1 MCYNLLKL
9 AYFLD
14 FLKISPYYILRLLGY
29 YGVADLANT
38 HQLKEVPVILEPSV
52 LSNSAITTC
61 NYQAYFSMPLLSEI
75 EEKELAE
82 DFVRNQTIESAHKLV
97 LAHMRFVVKIAKN
110 YLGYG
115 LALGELVQ
123 EGSVGLMKAVKKFDP
138 TVGVRLVSFA
148 VFWIKSEIH
157 EYVIK
162 NWRTVKIATTKA
174 QRKLFFNMRKL
185 QQQFTDLSISEQH
198 RKIAS
203 ELDVSIDDVQ
213 TMHVRMTSS
222 DFELDRPLSLSESD
236 SATLKDSLQDNTSN
250 LELSVMR
257 DEYNQVMNLKLSVA
271 LNQLSEREKEVIIAR
286 FFKAEKATLKEL
298 SSQLE
303 VSLERVRQIEKSALK
318 KLKGLI
324 QENGD

>member
-1 MCYNLLKL
+1 M
-9 AYFLD
+9 
-14 FLKISPYYILRLLGY
+14 
-29 YGVADLANT
+29 ANT
-38 HQLKEVPVILEPSV
+38 YQLKEVPVNLETTIT
-52 LSNSAITTC
+52 SNSAITTC
-61 NYQAYFSMPLLSEI
+61 NYQAYFSTPLLSEI

-82 DFVRNQTIESAHKLV
+82 DFTRNQTIESAHKLV

-115 LALGELVQ
+115 LALSELVQ

-185 QQQFTDLSISEQH
+185 QMQFTDLSISEQH

-203 ELDVSIDDVQ
+203 ELDVSISDVQ
-213 TMHVRMTSS
+213 TMHVRMTSN
-222 DFELDRPLSLSESD
+222 DLELDRPLSTSEPD
-236 SATLKDSLQDNTSN
+236 SSTLKDMLQDNDSQ
-250 LELSVMR
+250 LELSVIQ
-257 DEYNQVMNLKLSVA
+257 DDHNQAMNLKLASA
-271 LNQLSEREKEVIIAR
+271 LNHLSDREKEVITSR
-286 FFKAEKATLKEL
+286 FFNAQKATLKEL
-298 SSQLE
+298 SSLLQ

-318 KLKGLI
+318 KLKSLI
-324 QENGD
+324 QESCI